1 MLDILNMNGSGQQTS
16 IVMIV
21 FALAMTFLLSLL
33 LVLTYEK
40 TSRLV
45 SRPDHF
51 IQSLMLMSIVTATIM
66 QSIGDSLAL
75 SFGIFG
81 ALAIIRFRTRIS
93 DPRDVAFIFATMAVG
108 IACGVH
114 SFLNGILGTLAFCI
128 IVIVLRFTPFGQ
140 KSNLIGELKIELPRG
155 HDTVIVTKILDDYG
169 VNYSL
174 KRVRVNMAE
183 DNNNFEYEYK
193 VKLAAFDQLPIL
205 TNTLTT
211 LPVGKLLRFVFTD
224 ENDIDAI

>member
-1 MLDILNMNGSGQQTS
+1 MVDILNINGSGHQTS
-16 IVMIV
+16 IILIV
-21 FALAMTFLLSLL
+21 FSLTLTFLLSLV

-40 TSRLV
+40 TSRQV

-51 IQSLMLMSIVTATIM
+51 IQSLLLMSIVTSTIM

-93 DPRDVAFIFATMAVG
+93 DPKDVAFIFATMAIG

-114 SFLNGILGTLAFCI
+114 SFLNGIIGTAAFCI
-128 IVIVLRFTPFGQ
+128 IAVILRYTPFGQ
-140 KSNLIGELKIELPRG
+140 KSNMIGELKIEIPK
-155 HDTVIVTKILDDYG
+155 DQDAKIVTAILERYK

-174 KRVRVNMAE
+174 KRLRVNVTE
-183 DNNNFEYEYK
+183 ENNNFEYEYK
-193 VKLAAFDQLPIL
+193 VKLESLYSLQLL
-205 TNTLTT
+205 TNDLSVI
-211 LPVGKLLRFVFTD
+211 PEGKLLRFVFTD

>member
-1 MLDILNMNGSGQQTS
+1 MLDLLNTNGSGHQTS
-16 IVMIV
+16 IILIV
-21 FALAMTFLLSLL
+21 FSLALTFLLSLI

-40 TSRLV
+40 TSRQV

-51 IQSLMLMSIVTATIM
+51 IQSLLLMSIVTSTIM

-114 SFLNGILGTLAFCI
+114 SFLNGIIGTAAFCI
-128 IVIVLRFTPFGQ
+128 IVIILRYSPFGQ
-140 KSNLIGELKIELPRG
+140 KSNLIGELKIELPKENS
-155 HDTVIVTKILDDYG
+155 TKVVTDVLDNYK

-174 KRVRVNMAE
+174 KRVRAIVLEENK
-183 DNNNFEYEYK
+183 NFEYEYK
-193 VKLAAFDQLPIL
+193 VKLEAFKDLQSL
-205 TNTLTT
+205 TNDLIAI
-211 LPVGKLLRFVFTD
+211 PDGKLLRFVFND